1 MARTVVPIAM
11 SALVAGMS
19 LLTLDAAGQSHS
31 LRQPHAGASTAQP
44 LQRLAHESR
53 VFDIPAQPLQSAL
66 TTFGNQT
73 GFSGLYGSASTSGR
87 ISALVSGTYTPRAA
101 LAMMLEGTGLAA
113 YFTAMDAFVL
123 EPATASSSVA
133 AERDVSYDGP
143 LQAQVREIFCRD
155 PLTAGGGY
163 RIALRFHLDARGR
176 ILRPLL
182 LDSTGDSARDKAI
195 LAALQR
201 VDVGYGPAD
210 LSKPFFM
217 LILPQ
222 ALTAARAC
230 AVH

>member
-195 LAALQR
+195 LAPCSVSMSAM
-201 VDVGYGPAD
+201 D
-210 LSKPFFM
+210 LRICQSRFS
-217 LILPQ
+217 
-222 ALTAARAC
+222 C
-230 AVH
+230 

>member
-1 MARTVVPIAM
+1 MPKTVVPIAM
-11 SALVAGMS
+11 YALVAGMS
-19 LLTLDAAGQSHS
+19 LLTLDAAGQSYS
-31 LRQPHAGASTAQP
+31 LRYPHAGASTAQP
-44 LQRLAHESR
+44 LQRPVHESR

-66 TTFGNQT
+66 TAFGNQT

-87 ISALVSGTYTPRAA
+87 ISALVSGNYTPRAA
-101 LAMMLEGTGLAA
+101 LNVMLEGTGFAA

-123 EPATASSSVA
+123 EPATAPSSVA
-133 AERDVSYDGP
+133 AERDLSYDGP
-143 LQAQVREIFCRD
+143 LQAQVRETFFRD

-163 RIALRFHLDARGR
+163 RIALRFHLDAKGR

-230 AVH
+230 VVH

>member
-1 MARTVVPIAM
+1 MPIAM
-11 SALVAGMS
+11 YALVAGMS
-19 LLTLDAAGQSHS
+19 LLTLDAAGQSRPPRH
-31 LRQPHAGASTAQP
+31 PHAGTSAAETM
-44 LQRLAHESR
+44 QRLAHESR
-53 VFDIPAQPLQSAL
+53 SFDIPVQPLQSAL
-66 TTFGNQT
+66 SAFGTQT
-73 GFSGLYGSASTSGR
+73 GFSGLYGSASTAGR
-87 ISALVSGTYTPRAA
+87 MSALVSGNYTPRAA
-101 LAMMLEGTGLAA
+101 LTVMLEGTGLAA

-123 EPATASSSVA
+123 EPAMAPSSVA
-133 AERDVSYDGP
+133 AERDASYDGP
-143 LQAQVREIFCRD
+143 LQAQVRDIFCRD

-222 ALTAARAC
+222 ALTSARAC